1 MLSTGAC
8 RTGTKPRARTRP
20 ELSGERRKKIGAYWP
35 DQHCVVWRKDFH
47 GQPLSGAVS
56 HSERQ
61 LEVDSFGG
69 KRSDGDVR
77 RALLAIT
84 CPPRACGRRVP
95 RSRHRPPDMMEG

>member
-47 GQPLSGAVS
+47 GQPLSGAVT
-56 HSERQ
+56 
-61 LEVDSFGG
+61 
-69 KRSDGDVR
+69 RSANWR
-77 RALLAIT
+77 LTALAANEATVTFVAL
-84 CPPRACGRRVP
+84 
-95 RSRHRPPDMMEG
+95 S